1 MNRLIKYYLIVVLS
15 LGALGLS
22 SVALGA
28 VSATDNEIAIQQT
41 GGTFKLTVDQIGY
54 GNKLCGTL
62 NSNICA
68 TDWIVTGTT
77 LVINIDQVGN
87 SNQLFGPT
95 ILDTSTIDL
104 VFTGSSNVWDWNI
117 GKVGSADDA
126 DIDVGVT
133 GSSNTMDLDIGY
145 TAAAS
150 SLNFDLVVAGG
161 TNVFDVDIDNISVK
175 WDYDVDGAGNNIN
188 TTQKGGA
195 DGIMTVE
202 LDGDDNDW
210 DFIQEDGANQKLLI
224 DFTGD
229 DGDWD
234 ITQKSGTC
242 PSGVSSCYGTIDL
255 DVTSDDTIITIMQK
269 DTAD

>member
-1 MNRLIKYYLIVVLS
+1 MNRLIKFILVGIFTCVPTF
-15 LGALGLS
+15 AW
-22 SVALGA
+22 GA

-41 GGTFKLTVDQIGY
+41 GDTFKLTVDQIGY

-62 NSNICA
+62 SSNICA

-95 ILDTSTIDL
+95 LLDTSTIDL

-126 DIDVGVT
+126 DIDVGIT

-175 WDYDVDGAGNNIN
+175 YSRS
-188 TTQKGGA
+188 K
-195 DGIMTVE
+195 
-202 LDGDDNDW
+202 
-210 DFIQEDGANQKLLI
+210 
-224 DFTGD
+224 
-229 DGDWD
+229 
-234 ITQKSGTC
+234 
-242 PSGVSSCYGTIDL
+242 
-255 DVTSDDTIITIMQK
+255 
-269 DTAD
+269 